1 MSFNEDYLIADDD
14 LRRADQDIHR
24 IPEWKLSNSQ
34 TERVA
39 RRALQ
44 IQQREKLLEQE
55 QNKLL
60 RLKKKREAVKKVN
73 LTKNTK
79 RQKKHVEQDNE
90 LEF

>member
-1 MSFNEDYLIADDD
+1 MSFNEDYLITDDD

-24 IPEWKLSNSQ
+24 ITEWKLSNSQ